1 MDAEG
6 NHPVKAAPLRDF
18 TFISNAL
25 VLSSIPRDIQ
35 EEYHSISVF

>member
-6 NHPVKAAPLRDF
+6 NHPVQAVPDF